1 MSRAPTRPRAARKGV
16 GVRTQRPRGRR
27 AKRRLPPASAT
38 PLRCLVLAVDTA
50 ARSGWCAIH
59 GRDQFLAYGEADT
72 LDGPALRYIVRW
84 ALCHAEAR
92 GLPLVL
98 VLEKAWGGKPWV
110 LVGLG
115 AARERWMAA
124 WRALDLPESHVVSVQ
139 PSEWRAVVLGKRWAR
154 APREEVRPH
163 EQAIAKATVGAAVS
177 GDEAPAILI
186 ARWGMRAAKVA
197 RVLASP
203 GPRRRP

>member
-1 MSRAPTRPRAARKGV
+1 MRLRVARKGAEVQAQRPRA
-16 GVRTQRPRGRR
+16 RR
-27 AKRRLPPASAT
+27 ARQRLPPASAT

-50 ARSGWCAIH
+50 ERSGWAAIH
-59 GRDQFLAYGEADT
+59 GKDQFLAYGEADT

-84 ALCHAEAR
+84 AVCHAEAR

-124 WRALDLPESHVVSVQ
+124 WRDLGQAEARVVSVQ
-139 PSEWRAVVLGKRWAR
+139 PSEWRAAVLGKRWAR
-154 APREEVRPH
+154 AKRDVVRPH
-163 EQAIAKATVGAAVS
+163 EQAVAMATVGAAVG

-186 ARWGMRAAKVA
+186 ARWAMRAAKVA
-197 RVLASP
+197 RVLPAA
-203 GPRRRP
+203 RRAR